1 MVGREKKW
9 RQLAQRPQFSPH
21 SGAKTNDKSK
31 ISGRMIT
38 TGISDV
44 VIASVYSEKPI

>member
-21 SGAKTNDKSK
+21 SGAKTNDKK
-31 ISGRMIT
+31 QNLRKN
-38 TGISDV
+38 DN
-44 VIASVYSEKPI
+44 YWYK